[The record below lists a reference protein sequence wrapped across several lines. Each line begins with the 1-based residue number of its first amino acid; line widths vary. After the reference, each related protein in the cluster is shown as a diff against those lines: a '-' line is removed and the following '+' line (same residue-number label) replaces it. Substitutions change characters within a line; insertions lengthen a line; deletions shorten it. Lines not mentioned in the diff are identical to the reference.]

1 MPTNMRICNE
11 KLGISPKL
19 TSFSIPLGATVN
31 MDGACINF
39 MICGLFLARAYNV
52 PISRTDLVSAAITI
66 ILLSLGAPGVPGAG
80 LVCLGVVLEALHVPV
95 EAIGLIIAVNP
106 IMDMFSTMS
115 NTTGDMTV
123 SLITARSEGLF
134 DKEVFQNDNVVAVE
148 KK

>member
-1 MPTNMRICNE
+1 M
-11 KLGISPKL
+11 
-19 TSFSIPLGATVN
+19 
-31 MDGACINF
+31 
-39 MICGLFLARAYNV
+39 
-52 PISRTDLVSAAITI
+52 SAAITI

-95 EAIGLIIAVNP
+95 EAIGLIIAINP

-123 SLITARSEGLF
+123 SLITAKSEGLF